1 MYSFSCFTFHV
12 LIVEFIRLF
21 IHADPMFL
29 DRYVQSF
36 INRSKNGK
44 ISTLHHNKKK
54 KKEKRTSIWKFKN
67 TFIAYIMEQFWYKI
81 RFFIELYL
89 DIYI

>member
-44 ISTLHHNKKK
+44 ISTPHHNKKK
-54 KKEKRTSIWKFKN
+54 KKKKEL
-67 TFIAYIMEQFWYKI
+67 QFENLKI
-81 RFFIELYL
+81 LLLPIL
-89 DIYI
+89 

>member
-44 ISTLHHNKKK
+44 ISTPHHNKKK
-54 KKEKRTSIWKFKN
+54 KKKKKELQFENLKILLLPILWNNCDTKLDFLLN
-67 TFIAYIMEQFWYKI
+67 FI
-81 RFFIELYL
+81 
-89 DIYI
+89 

>member
-54 KKEKRTSIWKFKN
+54 KKKKKELQFENLKILLLPILWNNFDTKLDFLLN
-67 TFIAYIMEQFWYKI
+67 FI
-81 RFFIELYL
+81 
-89 DIYI
+89 